1 VSVSVFDWIFS
12 LVLIVALALQILFTI
27 LYWKWIPSWVK
38 NSYGR
43 LAQLGSWVHIVLL
56 SIYLCFLWFGKY
68 FNRFLAEVMLI
79 SAFLPLVF
87 FGILQLLLL
96 KQAVDS
102 SRVEHPEEVA
112 IDLAEKESRAE
123 RKEAARNDY

>member
-1 VSVSVFDWIFS
+1 MSATVFDWIFS
-12 LVLIVALALQILFTI
+12 LVLIVALVLQILFTM

-68 FNRFLAEVMLI
+68 FNVFVAEVMLI

-87 FGILQLLLL
+87 FGLLQLVLL
-96 KQAVDS
+96 KEAVYS
-102 SRVEHPEEVA
+102 SRANNPEEVA
-112 IDLAEKESRAE
+112 IDLAEKEKARES
-123 RKEAARNDY
+123 KEAMKNDN